1 MTNNAHAIAMIT
13 SNNGSHFMRSNPAF
27 GVGTPGM
34 FSFSSLHPQ
43 PQAIYY
49 STDKKIPA
57 DASKIAKIMSIN

>member
-1 MTNNAHAIAMIT
+1 MTNNAHAIAIST
-13 SNNGSHFMRSNPAF
+13 SNKGSHFMMSNPAF

-34 FSFSSLHPQ
+34 FSSLSLHPQ

-57 DASKIAKIMSIN
+57 DVSKIAKIMSIN